1 MKASNTIR
9 EGVLKMFEEYPD
21 VLTVHEVCKVLR
33 ISKTTAYRLLKTG
46 QLSSRR
52 IGSALRVSKE
62 SLINFIR
69 ND

>member
-1 MKASNTIR
+1 M
-9 EGVLKMFEEYPD
+9 LDQYPD
-21 VLTVHEVCKVLR
+21 VLTVREVCNVLR
-33 ISKTTAYRLLKTG
+33 VSKTTAYRLLKTG